1 MPMVRIDSKEYQ
13 FLVMQRALTGVSAKG
28 QVEKLVQAEMER
40 TENAKEKETPLLSP
54 IRQ

>member
-1 MPMVRIDSKEYQ
+1 MPMVRINSKEYQ

-40 TENAKEKETPLLSP
+40 IENDTEKAPPSKTKP
-54 IRQ
+54 